1 METVVLNAR
10 SKKNESSRDFAS
22 YQISVPCCVL

>member
-10 SKKNESSRDFAS
+10 SKKKESSRDFAS